1 MTDLILR
8 HFRNRKKLEQML
20 SDEREKMFAVQ
31 KPIAKKEG
39 GEFPTSKIGNKRKKG
54 KT

>member
-39 GEFPTSKIGNKRKKG
+39 GESPTSKISNKRKKG
-54 KT
+54 NT